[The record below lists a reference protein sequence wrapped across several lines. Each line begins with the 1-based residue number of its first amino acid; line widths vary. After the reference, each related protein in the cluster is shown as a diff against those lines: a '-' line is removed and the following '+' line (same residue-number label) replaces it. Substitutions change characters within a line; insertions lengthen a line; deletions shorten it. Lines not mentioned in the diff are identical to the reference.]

1 MKTKLLGVA
10 LFVSA
15 ALLASAQA
23 GGGFHGGGGGGGG
36 GHFAGGAARG
46 GGGPSFG
53 ECRAAVLAVARH
65 SVRCR
70 CEVSAVIE

>member
-1 MKTKLLGVA
+1 MAVEGAVVA
-10 LFVSA
+10 DISLA
-15 ALLASAQA
+15 AQPEAVAVHRLA
-23 GGGFHGGGGGGGG
+23 
-36 GHFAGGAARG
+36 
-46 GGGPSFG
+46 